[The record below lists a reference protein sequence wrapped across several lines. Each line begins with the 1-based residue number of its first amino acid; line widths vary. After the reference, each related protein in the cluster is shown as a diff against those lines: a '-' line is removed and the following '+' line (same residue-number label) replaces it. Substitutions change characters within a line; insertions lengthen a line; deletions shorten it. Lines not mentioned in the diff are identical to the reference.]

1 MLKLFQKS
9 LVLLIVQSAL
19 WSSQGL
25 TQELPDYVADST
37 ARNRFGVLPLPILF
51 YTPETGIAGGG
62 ALLMIH
68 RPDLRDT
75 TRRPSSYLVDFIYT
89 QKKQIIAEVS
99 TDIYL
104 SRGAYRLVG
113 FVHFSRYPQ
122 KFYGIGNQT
131 PDSFEEDYTSRT
143 FRASLDALRKISGP
157 ISAGPSLFYE
167 DRSLSDLTADG
178 TLQSG
183 TITGSTGGTTL
194 GIGGVV
200 QWDTRDNIFGPSA
213 GQYFIASLRTS
224 LPGSDFTF
232 SNLTLDVR
240 HYLDIGGMSTLAMQ
254 ALAVVTS
261 GTPPFYLLP
270 ELGGPNIMRGYYE
283 GRYRD
288 KKLLVVQTEYRIP
301 IVWRFGGA
309 LFAGAGDVAPTL
321 SKFTL
326 HTIKPSYGFGLRY
339 LFDPVEKM
347 SIRIDFGFGKGTNGM
362 YITANQAI

>member
-1 MLKLFQKS
+1 MSRLF
-9 LVLLIVQSAL
+9 LICVLLLPI
-19 WSSQGL
+19 SSFGYLRAFVEQ
-25 TQELPDYVADST
+25 QPEEIADTT
-37 ARNRFGVLPLPILF
+37 ARARVGVLPLPIFF

-62 ALLMIH
+62 AILLLH
-68 RPDLRDT
+68 RPVASDKAL
-75 TRRPSSYLVDFIYT
+75 RPSSYALDVIYT
-89 QKKQIIAEVS
+89 QKKQIIAEGS
-99 TDIYL
+99 ADMYFD
-104 SRGAYRLVG
+104 RGAYRLVG
-113 FVHFSRYPQ
+113 FAHFSRYPQ

-143 FRASLDALRKISGP
+143 FRASLDALGKINGP

-183 TITGSTGGTTL
+183 TITGSQGGKTL

-213 GQYFIASLRTS
+213 GQYYIASLRTS
-224 LPGSDFTF
+224 LPGSDFKF

-240 HYLDIGGMSTLAMQ
+240 HYLDISGMSTFAMQ
-254 ALAVVTS
+254 ALAVFTS
-261 GTPPFYLLP
+261 GNPPFYLLP
-270 ELGGPNIMRGYYE
+270 GLGGPNIMRGYYE

-288 KKLLVVQTEYRIP
+288 KKLLVIQTEYRIP

-321 SKFTL
+321 GKFTL

-347 SIRIDFGFGKGTNGM
+347 CIRIDFGFGKGTSGM
-362 YITANQAI
+362 YITANEAI